1 MERYALFWSAPGYW
15 PAMCLAAACVA
26 VCWFGIRS
34 FVIRRKRRRM
44 EDYRQFVTD
53 TYCRR
58 GERVPALILRYYRRE
73 IEAYNEA
80 RRGLPFRL
88 LWREEPDGEEFPS
101 PAPERSAAVPPE
113 SGERGARA
121 GSGAGN
127 AGEGS

>member
-1 MERYALFWSAPGYW
+1 
-15 PAMCLAAACVA
+15 MCLAAACVA
-26 VCWFGIRS
+26 ICWFGIRS

-88 LWREEPDGEEFPS
+88 LWREEPTG
-101 PAPERSAAVPPE
+101 RSSRPLRRNGPP
-113 SGERGARA
+113 RFRRRA
-121 GSGAGN
+121 GSAGRERR
-127 AGEGS
+127 GEPGKGRKIR

>member
-1 MERYALFWSAPGYW
+1 
-15 PAMCLAAACVA
+15 
-26 VCWFGIRS
+26 
-34 FVIRRKRRRM
+34 M

-88 LWREEPDGEEFPS
+88 LWREEPDGEV
-101 PAPERSAAVPPE
+101 RRGSA
-113 SGERGARA
+113 GERGARA
-121 GSGAGN
+121 GSGAGD
-127 AGEGS
+127 AGKGS

>member
-1 MERYALFWSAPGYW
+1 
-15 PAMCLAAACVA
+15 
-26 VCWFGIRS
+26 
-34 FVIRRKRRRM
+34 M

-101 PAPERSAAVPPE
+101 PPP
-113 SGERGARA
+113 RFRRRA
-121 GSGAGN
+121 GSAGRERR
-127 AGEGS
+127 GERRGRVVKSDSS

>member
-1 MERYALFWSAPGYW
+1 
-15 PAMCLAAACVA
+15 MCLAAACVA

-80 RRGLPFRL
+80 RRGLPG
-88 LWREEPDGEEFPS
+88 RE
-101 PAPERSAAVPPE
+101 RR
-113 SGERGARA
+113 GERRGRVVK
-121 GSGAGN
+121 SD
-127 AGEGS
+127 SS

>member
-1 MERYALFWSAPGYW
+1 
-15 PAMCLAAACVA
+15 
-26 VCWFGIRS
+26 
-34 FVIRRKRRRM
+34 M

-101 PAPERSAAVPPE
+101 RRGSA
-113 SGERGARA
+113 GERGARA
-121 GSGAGN
+121 GSGAGD
-127 AGEGS
+127 AGKGS

>member
-1 MERYALFWSAPGYW
+1 
-15 PAMCLAAACVA
+15 MCLAAACVA

-113 SGERGARA
+113 SGEYGPGAARGTPGKGRKIR
-121 GSGAGN
+121 
-127 AGEGS
+127 

>member
-1 MERYALFWSAPGYW
+1 
-15 PAMCLAAACVA
+15 
-26 VCWFGIRS
+26 
-34 FVIRRKRRRM
+34 M

-88 LWREEPDGEEFPS
+88 LWREEPTG
-101 PAPERSAAVPPE
+101 RSSRPLRRNGPPRFRPE
-113 SGERGARA
+113 SGERGPGAAR
-121 GSGAGN
+121 GT
-127 AGEGS
+127 GEGS

>member
-1 MERYALFWSAPGYW
+1 
-15 PAMCLAAACVA
+15 
-26 VCWFGIRS
+26 
-34 FVIRRKRRRM
+34 M

-88 LWREEPDGEEFPS
+88 LWREEPRNG
-101 PAPERSAAVPPE
+101 PP
-113 SGERGARA
+113 RFRRRA
-121 GSGAGN
+121 GSAGRERR
-127 AGEGS
+127 GERRGEPGKGRKIR

>member
-1 MERYALFWSAPGYW
+1 
-15 PAMCLAAACVA
+15 
-26 VCWFGIRS
+26 
-34 FVIRRKRRRM
+34 M

-101 PAPERSAAVPPE
+101 PAPERSAA
-113 SGERGARA
+113 ERRA
-121 GSGAGN
+121 GSAGRERR
-127 AGEGS
+127 GERRGRVVKSDSS

>member
-1 MERYALFWSAPGYW
+1 
-15 PAMCLAAACVA
+15 
-26 VCWFGIRS
+26 
-34 FVIRRKRRRM
+34 M

-113 SGERGARA
+113 SGERGPGAVRMSP
-121 GSGAGN
+121 GWSGEPKSFSSCRLASNSNGP
-127 AGEGS
+127 A

>member
-1 MERYALFWSAPGYW
+1 
-15 PAMCLAAACVA
+15 MCLAAACVA

-80 RRGLPFRL
+80 RRGLHSAFSGGRNPTGRSS
-88 LWREEPDGEEFPS
+88 RA

-113 SGERGARA
+113 SGERGPGAARRTP
-121 GSGAGN
+121 GKGRKIR
-127 AGEGS
+127 

>member
-1 MERYALFWSAPGYW
+1 
-15 PAMCLAAACVA
+15 MCLAAACVA

-80 RRGLPFRL
+80 RRG
-88 LWREEPDGEEFPS
+88 
-101 PAPERSAAVPPE
+101 AAVPP
-113 SGERGARA
+113 SLAGGARRGGVPVPCAGTVRRGSAGERGARA
-121 GSGAGN
+121 GSGAGD
-127 AGEGS
+127 AGKGS